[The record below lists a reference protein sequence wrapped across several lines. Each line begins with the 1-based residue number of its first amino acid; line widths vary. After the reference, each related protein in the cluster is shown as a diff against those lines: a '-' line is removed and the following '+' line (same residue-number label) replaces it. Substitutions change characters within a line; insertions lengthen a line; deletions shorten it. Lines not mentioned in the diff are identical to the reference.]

1 MAQGSIV
8 EIFSWSPI
16 VLTLPFIVI
25 GIVSFFLG
33 AAFLAIFARQAQGDP
48 LSMPVAAFV
57 GTITTAWALSLGFTA
72 ADVWS
77 VNARASE
84 VASAERSSMMRL
96 AGMAKPEALASAE
109 LLNGL
114 LAYKDAVISLEWPNA
129 NHSPEPAVEQ
139 ALQDIRLALIA
150 LSKSGLPDPIIGQM
164 VQDFDELQDARNS
177 RLAIGAGSVNQ
188 LKWYLVLFLTMLSA
202 VVIGAVHADRPHA
215 GRKAILIFAVTAS
228 VSLWILAL
236 HANPYVGVAQVTL
249 GDARI

>member
-1 MAQGSIV
+1 M

-16 VLTLPFIVI
+16 LLTLPFIVV
-25 GIVSFFLG
+25 GIVSFVLG
-33 AAFLAIFARQAQGDP
+33 AVFLALFARQAQGDP

-77 VNARASE
+77 VNARASQ
-84 VASAERSSMMRL
+84 VASEERSSMIRL

-109 LLNGL
+109 LMGGL
-114 LAYKDAVISLEWPNA
+114 QAYKDAVISLEWQDA
-129 NHSPEPAVEQ
+129 NLSPAPAVER
-139 ALQDIRLALIA
+139 ALQDIRLALIG
-150 LSKSGLPDPIIGQM
+150 LSKSGLPDPIIAQM

-177 RLAIGAGSVNQ
+177 RLAVGAGSVNQ

-236 HANPYVGVAQVTL
+236 HANPYVGVARVTL